1 MALYSLLLGA
11 AVALSVMFFWVG
23 RRANRTNL
31 GLDTQIQQYL
41 QDNPTSMLQAAD
53 FTTPPTPGF
62 MERVFIPNIKSGLK
76 LLGGL
81 TPARNVESIAKK
93 LDTAGRPYGLTLINF
108 LGLQLIMAVVFAPL
122 GFLLFNILLK
132 QSVTVGVIF
141 LVLFGIIGSFLPNI
155 WLSAYIRS
163 RKHLI
168 LRALPNAL
176 DMIVVCTE
184 AGLSFDQSMRR
195 VSEFWRGPL
204 SEEFNRILAEIAIG
218 RTRRQALAAAS
229 DRIAIPEMSNLIA
242 AILQAR
248 STIEAE
254 AAEVLRE
261 LVAQIPDPTGTFYR
275 FSMASSMRSASSATA
290 VVITP
295 SARTWAKSRTRRS
308 SRLATRGVPRL
319 RLAISTAPAGS
330 QLTPR
335 ISALRVMM
343 IASSSSL

>member
-62 MERVFIPNIKSGLK
+62 MERVFIPNVKSGLK

-122 GFLLFNILLK
+122 GFLLFNVLLK
-132 QSVTVGVIF
+132 QSITVGVIF
-141 LVLFGIIGSFLPNI
+141 LVFFGIIGSFLPNI

-195 VSEFWRGPL
+195 VSEFWRSPL

-242 AILQAR
+242 AILQAEELGA
-248 STIEAE
+248 SMGK
-254 AAEVLRE
+254 VLR
-261 LVAQIPDPTGTFYR
+261 VQADQ
-275 FSMASSMRSASSATA
+275 
-290 VVITP
+290 
-295 SARTWAKSRTRRS
+295 
-308 SRLATRGVPRL
+308 L
-319 RLAISTAPAGS
+319 RLKRHQRAEELAAQASIKMLFPLVFLIFPAMFAVLLGPAIPLIIKTLSVTGGGG
-330 QLTPR
+330 
-335 ISALRVMM
+335 
-343 IASSSSL
+343 